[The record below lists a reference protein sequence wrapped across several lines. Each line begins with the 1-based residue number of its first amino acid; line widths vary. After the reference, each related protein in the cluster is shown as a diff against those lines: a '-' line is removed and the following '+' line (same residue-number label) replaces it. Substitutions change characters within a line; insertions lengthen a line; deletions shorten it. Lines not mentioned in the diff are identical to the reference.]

1 MELSVEPDET
11 VPVAKLHVD
20 RVDPDTEATS
30 RPSDR
35 LFAREAQLS
44 QIPNRLLVDGDE
56 EPIRGQEL
64 ALLGGLDETAEVLD
78 LSREVVRADDRSR
91 CFVAAAGEDREKG
104 ECNQSHLQS
113 RWATARCSRVISGG
127 VGGAP
132 P

>member
-1 MELSVEPDET
+1 VEVSVEPNET

-20 RVDPDTEATS
+20 RVDPDTEA
-30 RPSDR
+30 PPGAGDR
-35 LFAREAQLS
+35 LFAREAQSS
-44 QIPNRLLVDGDE
+44 QIPNRLLVDGNE

-64 ALLGGLDETAEVLD
+64 AQLGGLDETAEVLD

-91 CFVAAAGEDREKG
+91 SLGAAAGEDREKG

-113 RWATARCSRVISGG
+113 RWATARCSRVISDG